1 LKPRRNGTSHISEI
15 HQSNKTTSNLMLRL
29 ADYNSQPGTSWQN
42 PEFGLNWCAAWRH
55 LHACQAVSRRKP
67 RIFAK
72 IV

>member
-42 PEFGLNWCAAWRH
+42 PEFGLN
-55 LHACQAVSRRKP
+55 
-67 RIFAK
+67 
-72 IV
+72 